1 MRTSRGAYSG
11 EPFAVGKTGPSKG
24 MENPPLQ
31 GGLQSSEPVPEAL
44 CHSGSRHEVS
54 FPPKLASSCCLPLPE
69 DISSCPVLSPC
80 GSRSLL
86 GDQNPACPSGVLLM
100 MLLHGASRVSANGAT
115 FIHLFHESL
124 NSQLSI
130 RGSVSHL
137 SLSVGST
144 LLTPPQ
150 HPR

>member
-1 MRTSRGAYSG
+1 MHPSLLGRLGLVRAWRTH
-11 EPFAVGKTGPSKG
+11 
-24 MENPPLQ
+24 
-31 GGLQSSEPVPEAL
+31 L
-44 CHSGSRHEVS
+44 CREDCSLLSLCLRHSASLAPDMKKVS

-86 GDQNPACPSGVLLM
+86 GDQNPAYPSGVLLM
-100 MLLHGASRVSANGAT
+100 MLLHGASCVSANGAT

-124 NSQLSI
+124 NSQLSV